1 MRWHIF
7 GWAVGWLIGWL
18 IAESIIAIMALL
30 KALRGDSSRIST
42 SNTPFH
48 DGYAYLTTDD
58 GGFYIDATTAK
69 GNERIRVNPKA
80 KGRTVTLSV
89 SGWSS
94 NAQTVSVPGV
104 LADQTKQSVKL
115 ALADRSSTAAWLAG
129 DVWCEAPTTDNS
141 LTFSCTSVPPSDI
154 TLSIELQEVEYAV

>member
-1 MRWHIF
+1 
-7 GWAVGWLIGWL
+7 
-18 IAESIIAIMALL
+18 MALL

-80 KGRTVTLSV
+80 KGRTVTLPV
-89 SGWSS
+89 SGWC
-94 NAQTVSVPGV
+94 TR
-104 LADQTKQSVKL
+104 
-115 ALADRSSTAAWLAG
+115 RSG
-129 DVWCEAPTTDNS
+129 RPDEA
-141 LTFSCTSVPPSDI
+141 VR
-154 TLSIELQEVEYAV
+154 

>member
-1 MRWHIF
+1 
-7 GWAVGWLIGWL
+7 
-18 IAESIIAIMALL
+18 MALL

-69 GNERIRVNPKA
+69 GNERIP
-80 KGRTVTLSV
+80 V

-115 ALADRSSTAAWLAG
+115 ALADRTSTAAWAAG
-129 DVWCEAPTTDNS
+129 DVWCEAPTTDNF
-141 LTFSCTSVPPSDI
+141 LTFSCTSVPTSDI

>member
-1 MRWHIF
+1 
-7 GWAVGWLIGWL
+7 
-18 IAESIIAIMALL
+18 MALL

-58 GGFYIDATTAK
+58 GGFYIYATTAK

-80 KGRTVTLSV
+80 KGRTVTLPV

-115 ALADRSSTAAWLAG
+115 ALADRTSTAAWAAG
-129 DVWCEAPTTDNS
+129 DVWCEAPTTDNF
-141 LTFSCTSVPPSDI
+141 LTFSCTSVPTSDI

>member
-1 MRWHIF
+1 
-7 GWAVGWLIGWL
+7 
-18 IAESIIAIMALL
+18 MALL

-58 GGFYIDATTAK
+58 GGFYIDATTVK

-80 KGRTVTLSV
+80 KGRTITLPV
-89 SGWSS
+89 SGWSG

-115 ALADRSSTAAWLAG
+115 ALADRTSMSAWAAGERLVRNSYCRQFSDLQLHVSSFGQYHPVPGAAGGGICCLILLLAEG
-129 DVWCEAPTTDNS
+129 
-141 LTFSCTSVPPSDI
+141 
-154 TLSIELQEVEYAV
+154 

>member
-1 MRWHIF
+1 
-7 GWAVGWLIGWL
+7 
-18 IAESIIAIMALL
+18 MALL

-80 KGRTVTLSV
+80 KGRTVTLPV
-89 SGWSS
+89 SGW
-94 NAQTVSVPGV
+94 V

-115 ALADRSSTAAWLAG
+115 ALADRTSTAAWAAG
-129 DVWCEAPTTDNS
+129 DVWCEAPTTDNF
-141 LTFSCTSVPPSDI
+141 LTFSCTSVPTSDI

>member
-1 MRWHIF
+1 
-7 GWAVGWLIGWL
+7 
-18 IAESIIAIMALL
+18 MALL

-80 KGRTVTLSV
+80 KGRTIALPV
-89 SGWSS
+89 SGWISTAADWTDESS
-94 NAQTVSVPGV
+94 GTVVSTSFQQTVSVPGV

-115 ALADRSSTAAWLAG
+115 ALADRTSTAAWAAG

>member
-1 MRWHIF
+1 
-7 GWAVGWLIGWL
+7 
-18 IAESIIAIMALL
+18 MALL

-80 KGRTVTLSV
+80 KGRTVTLPV
-89 SGWSS
+89 SGW
-94 NAQTVSVPGV
+94 
-104 LADQTKQSVKL
+104 TKQSVKL
-115 ALADRSSTAAWLAG
+115 ALADRTSTAAWAAG
-129 DVWCEAPTTDNS
+129 DVWCEAPTTDNF
-141 LTFSCTSVPPSDI
+141 LTFSCTSVPTSDI

>member
-1 MRWHIF
+1 
-7 GWAVGWLIGWL
+7 
-18 IAESIIAIMALL
+18 MALL

-80 KGRTVTLSV
+80 KGRTIALPV
-89 SGWSS
+89 SGWIS
-94 NAQTVSVPGV
+94 TVADWTDGLCPRRPG
-104 LADQTKQSVKL
+104 
-115 ALADRSSTAAWLAG
+115 
-129 DVWCEAPTTDNS
+129 
-141 LTFSCTSVPPSDI
+141 
-154 TLSIELQEVEYAV
+154 